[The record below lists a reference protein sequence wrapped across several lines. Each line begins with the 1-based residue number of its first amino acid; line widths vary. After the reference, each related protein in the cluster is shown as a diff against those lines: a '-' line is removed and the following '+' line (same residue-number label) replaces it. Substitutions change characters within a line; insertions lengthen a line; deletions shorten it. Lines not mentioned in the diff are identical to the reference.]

1 MEGEREEWK
10 GKSVCVCIYTY
21 IYEYYIYESYIHMNT
36 KIITSILFNYS
47 VNIRSTPPICHHPRC
62 LVWGSIRG
70 LKGNDEFFILHYFF
84 TAVHHEDKFMHHLLL
99 IKRKDR

>member
-1 MEGEREEWK
+1 
-10 GKSVCVCIYTY
+10 
-21 IYEYYIYESYIHMNT
+21 MNT